1 MRRLVVLIAF
11 LLVVPTAHA
20 DSIVFRRGGD
30 VWRMAPDGTGQRQ
43 LTAGATYEW
52 PSAADDGTLVA
63 ADSAGQLHR
72 WSASGAERSVIPTAA
87 FDETDEETPTETP
100 THVRLSPSGAR
111 VAYDQVIEGDVAT
124 LVTDVGATT
133 PTVFGQD
140 GLVTPSWIGN
150 ERLLLTRDI
159 TFDTEGPTFSTYDV
173 GGTVTPWFS
182 DPATTWATGFD
193 AAATR
198 DGTRFAAVVNDAA
211 EHDGTPT
218 RVALRVYAGTAFRC
232 EIELE
237 ASDAYPSASPSFS
250 PDGTRVAWAESDGIH
265 VASSTCTGERVV
277 TLPGAWEP
285 HWSAYAQ
292 PVDPSV
298 PKLTLALRVR
308 QRPSKAFVRKRGVG
322 VRVTVSAP
330 TTITVRAGG
339 KTTTR
344 ALDHA
349 GTYTVRLRPKV
360 TKRIRVRVSAPG
372 AQTVRAVVRP
382 KGARPR

>member
-11 LLVVPTAHA
+11 LVIAPSAHA

-30 VWRMAPDGTGQRQ
+30 VWRMSPDGTGQRQ
-43 LTAGATYEW
+43 LTSGATYEW
-52 PSAADDGTLVA
+52 PSAADDGTFVA

-72 WSASGAERSVIPTAA
+72 WSAAGAELNVIPVAP
-87 FDETDEETPTETP
+87 FDDTDEEAPTETP
-100 THVRLSPSGAR
+100 THVRVSPNGAL
-111 VAYDQVIEGDVAT
+111 VAYDQAIEGDVAT

-133 PTVFGQD
+133 ATLFEQD

-159 TFDTEGPTFSTYDV
+159 SFDTEGPALSHYDV
-173 GGTVTPWFS
+173 GGSVTPWFS
-182 DPATTWATGFD
+182 DPATAWATGFD
-193 AAATR
+193 AAAGR
-198 DGTRFAAVVNDAA
+198 DGARLAVVVNDAA
-211 EHDGTPT
+211 EHEGTPT
-218 RVALRVYAGTAFRC
+218 RVALRVYAGTSFRC

-237 ASDAYPSASPSFS
+237 TSDSYPSFSPSLS

-265 VASSTCTGERVV
+265 VASSSCTGERVV

-285 HWSAYAQ
+285 HWSAYSQ
-292 PVDPSV
+292 PVDTSV
-298 PKLTLALRVR
+298 PKLTLAMRVR
-308 QRPSKAFVRKRGVG
+308 PRPTKAFVRKRGIG

-330 TTITVRAGG
+330 ATITVRAGG
-339 KTTTR
+339 KLVTR

-360 TKRIRVRVSAPG
+360 AKRIRVRVSAPG
-372 AQTVRAVVRP
+372 AETVKAVVRP
-382 KGARPR
+382 RR